1 MPMGAVARDQGDFSR
16 GSFKPTFEGAVFLW
30 TESDNRATYTDVTDD
45 GVKFCTSSSKC
56 DLDSA
61 TGWELSGGVRGRGL
75 SVDLE
80 YNEVAGEL
88 QAKNFIDDDG
98 NLTPLNSG
106 MYVDGETTI
115 KKWQLEGGYMLP
127 MLPIELVY
135 KRDSM
140 DTDGYETSWYAND
153 FGLNY
158 FFNKH
163 KAKVQF
169 VLRDESNVNRQQVI
183 MQWQFVF

>member
-1 MPMGAVARDQGDFSR
+1 MTFYPLDPIKRDQGDFSR
-16 GSFKPTFEGAVFLW
+16 GSFNFALEAAAFYW
-30 TESDNRATYTDVTDD
+30 TQNDNRTTYTDEDEN
-45 GVKFCTSSSKC
+45 GNQICNNESKC
-56 DLDSA
+56 DLENA
-61 TGWELSGGVRGRGL
+61 TGWELSGGVRGHGL

-80 YNEVAGEL
+80 YNE
-88 QAKNFIDDDG
+88 IDGDMIAS
-98 NLTPLNSG
+98 NVNTG
-106 MYVDGETTI
+106 MYVDGQTTI
-115 KKWQLEGGYMLP
+115 KKWQLEGGYMLGNFP
-127 MLPIELVY
+127 LELVY

-140 DTDGYETSWYAND
+140 DTDGYEAAWYAND

-169 VLRDESNVNRQQVI
+169 VFRDESNVNGKDGDNRQQVV